1 MICMSRCKRRTADAG
16 LTLVEVL
23 VVLSIIA
30 VTTGALMLRLGGG
43 RTENDLTAS
52 AAGLALVITAASD
65 RALVSGRDERLD
77 IGPDGYRV
85 YPMGTESAPPW
96 QKLTNTSFA
105 DPTSATFLLMADGT
119 STPFQLQLRSAEAST
134 VLRFDGLRATPE
146 AMP

>member
-1 MICMSRCKRRTADAG
+1 MICMSHCKGRNADAG
-16 LTLVEVL
+16 LTLIEVL

-43 RTENDLTAS
+43 RTEDDLTAS
-52 AAGLALVITAASD
+52 TASLALVITAASD

-85 YPMGTESAPPW
+85 YPAGAEKAPPW
-96 QKLTNTSFA
+96 QTLTNSTFA

-119 STPFQLQLRSAEAST
+119 SAPFQLQLRSAEVST
-134 VLRFDGLRATPE
+134 MLQFDGLRATPE
-146 AMP
+146 AEP